1 MKKVLSLLKFLSY
14 VTSQLARGNIQL
26 YVNYLYLCT
35 LKWSISEKHLLA
47 TLQRHF
53 LYRLCISNLR
63 LQIRKLRIR
72 ERWQLVHGHRR
83 RVDLNL
89 KCSAIFSPPHGHYLY
104 FLILYISFSYQN
116 LWNLKWWFPKCVLQQ
131 KPIKLK
137 FVCLSALPSTYPVRR
152 KSKIELN

>member
-1 MKKVLSLLKFLSY
+1 MKKVLSLLKLLSY

-26 YVNYLYLCT
+26 YLNYLYLCT

-47 TLQRHF
+47 ALQRHF
-53 LYRLCISNLR
+53 LYRLCISKLS

-72 ERWQLVHGHRR
+72 ERWQLVHSHRR

-89 KCSAIFSPPHGHYLY
+89 KCSAIFSPPHSPYLY

-116 LWNLKWWFPKCVLQQ
+116 LWNLKWWFPKCVCSSTKANKAQICMSFCFTLH
-131 KPIKLK
+131 
-137 FVCLSALPSTYPVRR
+137 LS
-152 KSKIELN
+152 SKKKD